1 MEKDIALSGL
11 RAQFVQQ
18 NAKDLISEL
27 SIVLAQFEKQGQLNN
42 LLYRVDIN
50 PARITDTSFEAL
62 SELLWNRELN
72 KVMFRKYY
80 SDTTKLGNDNTIDRL
95 KE

>member
-11 RAQFVQQ
+11 RASFTKSS
-18 NAKDLISEL
+18 ASDLIIEL
-27 SIVLAQFEKQGQLNN
+27 SAILTDFERQAQLNN

-50 PARITDTSFEAL
+50 PARIIDTSFKAL
-62 SELLWNRELN
+62 AELLWNRELN

-80 SDTTKLGNDNTIDRL
+80 SDATKLKSDSSNHEL
-95 KE
+95 Q